1 MAVGAATAGAV
12 EPDHEVVV
20 VGAGFGGIGASVKL
34 KAAGIEEFVI
44 LEQAEEVGGTWRD
57 NSYPGLAVDI
67 PSFSYQFSFELN
79 PDWSRVFARGAEV
92 QEYAVNT
99 VERYRLREHLRLN
112 TRVLSATFDDD
123 SHVWLLDTGD
133 ARPLTA
139 RFLITATG
147 GFGQPKAPEIEGL
160 ETFAGKT
167 MHTAHWDHR
176 HDLAGQRVAV
186 IGTGATAVQLL
197 PQIAPRVERLY
208 VFQRTPI
215 WVLPKADFEFPGAA
229 KFIFRHAP
237 LLQDAIRL
245 GASGAV
251 EAAMVLGVMHNR
263 QLPWLVKGIERLGR
277 AFIRSQVK
285 DPVLREQLT
294 PQYGFGCKRPSMSNE
309 YFATFNRANT
319 RLITDTIEQI
329 TEAGIRTAD
338 GITRE
343 IDTLVLATGYQT
355 TEPENAPP
363 IPIIGRRGRE
373 LGAFWR
379 EQRFQAYEGVSNPGF
394 PNAFMTFGPYA
405 FTGSSWMFMV
415 ENQSAHAIRVI
426 TEARKRGATLAEIRP
441 EPHERYFEGILRRQ
455 RNTIFFNNGCG
466 TANSYYFDAHGDAPF
481 LRPSTALEAW
491 WRARHFDIDH
501 YRFERA
507 TERLEPNRQHAARR
521 RRIDHLELVAGR
533 EAEGLGTARPEDW
546 SHAQ

>member
-1 MAVGAATAGAV
+1 
-12 EPDHEVVV
+12 
-20 VGAGFGGIGASVKL
+20 
-34 KAAGIEEFVI
+34 
-44 LEQAEEVGGTWRD
+44 
-57 NSYPGLAVDI
+57 
-67 PSFSYQFSFELN
+67 
-79 PDWSRVFARGAEV
+79 
-92 QEYAVNT
+92 
-99 VERYRLREHLRLN
+99 
-112 TRVLSATFDDD
+112 
-123 SHVWLLDTGD
+123 
-133 ARPLTA
+133 
-139 RFLITATG
+139 
-147 GFGQPKAPEIEGL
+147 
-160 ETFAGKT
+160 
-167 MHTAHWDHR
+167 
-176 HDLAGQRVAV
+176 
-186 IGTGATAVQLL
+186 
-197 PQIAPRVERLY
+197 
-208 VFQRTPI
+208 
-215 WVLPKADFEFPGAA
+215 
-229 KFIFRHAP
+229 
-237 LLQDAIRL
+237 
-245 GASGAV
+245 
-251 EAAMVLGVMHNR
+251 MVLGVMHNR

-294 PQYGFGCKRPSMSNE
+294 PRYGFGCKRPSMSNE

-319 RLITDTIEQI
+319 HLITDAIEEI

-338 GITRE
+338 GVTRE

-363 IPIIGRRGRE
+363 IPIVGRRGRE
-373 LGAFWR
+373 LGEFWR

-441 EPHERYFEGILRRQ
+441 EPHERYFEDILRRQ

-507 TERLEPNRQHAARR
+507 EERLEPDPRHAARR
-521 RRIDHLELVAGR
+521 RRIDHLELV
-533 EAEGLGTARPEDW
+533 EGSRLP
-546 SHAQ
+546 